1 MKTLK
6 DKKFDQL
13 HSQFRRELKLQGK
26 SPKTI
31 DSYSRS
37 LRRLITYFDRY
48 PDELNQE
55 ELKLYF
61 SDLVESH
68 SWSTVKVDRWGLR
81 QFWELILKKE
91 WNWPGIVRPPKVRT
105 LPDVLT
111 VEEVDL
117 LMAAFEKLRYRACLF
132 TIYSLGLRLS
142 EGINLKVQDIDSAR
156 NLVHVRNAKY
166 NKDRLVPLPEQTL
179 FLLRKYWATHRNPD
193 LLFPAAHLSDGM
205 KKRTHRP
212 MDRKG
217 VQIAMKIALR
227 DCNIHK
233 KASVHTLR
241 HSYATHLMEAGV
253 NLRLIQEYLGHA
265 NITTTTIYARL
276 SKPSLVNSEQL
287 VRKLMKRFKFIKR
300 KSLFIPESDE

>member
-81 QFWELILKKE
+81 QFWELVLKKD
-91 WNWPGIVRPPKVRT
+91 WNWPKIVKPPQVRK
-105 LPDVLT
+105 LPDILT

-117 LMAAFEKLRYRACLF
+117 LMSAFE
-132 TIYSLGLRLS
+132 
-142 EGINLKVQDIDSAR
+142 
-156 NLVHVRNAKY
+156 
-166 NKDRLVPLPEQTL
+166 
-179 FLLRKYWATHRNPD
+179 
-193 LLFPAAHLSDGM
+193 
-205 KKRTHRP
+205 
-212 MDRKG
+212 
-217 VQIAMKIALR
+217 
-227 DCNIHK
+227 
-233 KASVHTLR
+233 
-241 HSYATHLMEAGV
+241 
-253 NLRLIQEYLGHA
+253 
-265 NITTTTIYARL
+265 
-276 SKPSLVNSEQL
+276 
-287 VRKLMKRFKFIKR
+287 
-300 KSLFIPESDE
+300 